1 MRIFVPQTTKIKS
14 TIVLKNKLPS
24 FTFIEMIFSLMITTI
39 LLTSVPLTIKMIG
52 QYKQIALEN
61 SSIEYEFFHSDF
73 LKEQKEGAIKPII
86 KERHT
91 LHLINKEKNIEY
103 IFKNNKIYKEIN
115 GKGNITLLNQVSMV
129 KIIKTNNNI
138 TKIILKVGNT
148 NYSQFKTL
156 YL

>member
-1 MRIFVPQTTKIKS
+1 
-14 TIVLKNKLPS
+14 
-24 FTFIEMIFSLMITTI
+24 
-39 LLTSVPLTIKMIG
+39 MIG

-73 LKEQKEGAIKPII
+73 LKEQKEGAINPII

-103 IFKNNKIYKEIN
+103 IFKNNKIYKQIN

>member
-1 MRIFVPQTTKIKS
+1 MILQLNYLMRKFVPQTNKIKS
-14 TIVLKNKLPS
+14 AIVLKNKLPS

-73 LKEQKEGAIKPII
+73 LKEQKEGAINPII

-91 LHLINKEKNIEY
+91 LHLINKK
-103 IFKNNKIYKEIN
+103 
-115 GKGNITLLNQVSMV
+115 
-129 KIIKTNNNI
+129 
-138 TKIILKVGNT
+138 
-148 NYSQFKTL
+148 
-156 YL
+156 